1 MPAAARAAA
10 PIGAA
15 SASGAQTPPPIKF
28 EPPRTG
34 PAEIL
39 LFPTVRRTAFI
50 ARAGAAWDR
59 YSPRGAERYLQV
71 LIDRHVERLD
81 RLGVDPVRAAA
92 DVRELKAAIG
102 MSDEAAS

>member
-10 PIGAA
+10 PP
-15 SASGAQTPPPIKF
+15 SATSSGAQTPPPIKF

-39 LFPTVRRTAFI
+39 LFPTVRRSAFI

-59 YSPRGAERYLQV
+59 YSPRGAQRYLQV

-81 RLGVDPVRAAA
+81 RLGVDPVRAAT

-102 MSDEAAS
+102 MSDEAVS